1 MDKTAALEII
11 EPRNPEGLGFYL
23 KARATGRLFRVE
35 PVRNPDQPRFWRLC
49 IYRCERPRVLDRTE
63 RPWLSGHNLTREEL
77 PELLDTIRTDVDAW
91 LDQDSC
97 RALRR
102 WLLAGT
108 PTGGTEMSPDQM
120 TAAAAAASATATAVT
135 SATTNLS

>member
-1 MDKTAALEII
+1 MDKIATLDVI

-35 PVRNPDQPRFWRLC
+35 PVRNPDQPRFWCLC
-49 IYRCERPRVLDRTE
+49 IYRCERPRVVDQTE
-63 RPWLSGHNLTREEL
+63 RPWLSARNLTREEL

-91 LDQDSC
+91 LDQASC
-97 RALRR
+97 RDLRR

-108 PTGGTEMSPDQM
+108 PTEETGLSPDSVATVAAAATA
-120 TAAAAAASATATAVT
+120 TAAAAT
-135 SATTNLS
+135 S